1 MSEEIINN
9 QNGAVENP
17 TATNET
23 ETQNQQ
29 TGGTQL
35 GASLG
40 GSLGGSLQGGIDRIN
55 DFINNGGA
63 GSIEVPEPEEP
74 AFVKL
79 GREMK
84 QRVIGY
90 NTDARNAL
98 AREVTEIERNKE
110 TLLAEKQS
118 LIDQFNRDMHEIEA
132 EIKALETEAKEKS
145 EIACT
150 GEKRENVL
158 CDAVQVGDEIIYVPA
173 DSVNPLEAE
182 VIARTQRVTEQQEV
196 M

>member
-9 QNGAVENP
+9 ENGAAENP

-23 ETQNQQ
+23 ETQNNGQQ
-29 TGGTQL
+29 S
-35 GASLG
+35 ASLG

-63 GSIEVPEPEEP
+63 GSIEVQPEEP
-74 AFVKL
+74 TFVKL

-98 AREVTEIERNKE
+98 AREVTEIQRNKE

-118 LIDQFNRDMHEIEA
+118 LIDQFNRDMFEIEA
-132 EIKALETEAKEKS
+132 EIKALEAEAKDKS

-158 CDAVQVGDEIIYVPA
+158 CDAVQIGDEIIYVPA

>member
-1 MSEEIINN
+1 MSEELNNN

-23 ETQNQQ
+23 ETQNQTNGQ
-29 TGGTQL
+29 QGT
-35 GASLG
+35 SLG

-63 GSIEVPEPEEP
+63 GSIEVQEPEKTT
-74 AFVKL
+74 FVKL

-118 LIDQFNRDMHEIEA
+118 LIDQFNRDMYEIEA

-173 DSVNPLEAE
+173 DSENPLDAE

>member
-1 MSEEIINN
+1 MSEDLNHN

-23 ETQNQQ
+23 ETQNQNNGQ
-29 TGGTQL
+29 QS
-35 GASLG
+35 ASLG

-63 GSIEVPEPEEP
+63 GSVEVQPEEP
-74 AFVKL
+74 VFVKI

-84 QRVIGY
+84 QRVTSY

-110 TLLAEKQS
+110 TLLAEKQA

>member
-1 MSEEIINN
+1 MSEELNNN

-17 TATNET
+17 TANNET
-23 ETQNQQ
+23 ETQTNGQQ
-29 TGGTQL
+29 

-55 DFINNGGA
+55 DFVNNGGA
-63 GSIEVPEPEEP
+63 GSIEVQEPEEP

-79 GREMK
+79 GREIK
-84 QRVIGY
+84 QKVTSY

-110 TLLAEKQS
+110 TLLSEKQS

-158 CDAVQVGDEIIYVPA
+158 CDAVQVGNEIIYVPA
-173 DSVNPLEAE
+173 DSENPLEAE
-182 VIARTQRVTEQQEV
+182 VIARTQRATEQQEV
-196 M
+196 I

>member
-1 MSEEIINN
+1 MSEELNNN

-23 ETQNQQ
+23 ETQNQTNGQ
-29 TGGTQL
+29 QS
-35 GASLG
+35 ASLG

-55 DFINNGGA
+55 DFINNGGSSS
-63 GSIEVPEPEEP
+63 GSIEVPEQKEP

-118 LIDQFNRDMHEIEA
+118 LIDQFNHDMHEIEA

-173 DSVNPLEAE
+173 DSANPLEAE
-182 VIARTQRVTEQQEV
+182 VIARTQRVTEQQETI
-196 M
+196 

>member
-1 MSEEIINN
+1 MSEELNNN

-23 ETQNQQ
+23 ETQNQTNGQ
-29 TGGTQL
+29 QS
-35 GASLG
+35 ASLG

-63 GSIEVPEPEEP
+63 GSVEVQPEEP
-74 AFVKL
+74 VFVKI

-84 QRVIGY
+84 QRVTSY

-110 TLLAEKQS
+110 TLLAEKQA

>member
-17 TATNET
+17 TANNET
-23 ETQNQQ
+23 ETQNQTNGQ
-29 TGGTQL
+29 Q

-63 GSIEVPEPEEP
+63 GSIEVQPEEP

-98 AREVTEIERNKE
+98 AREVTEIQRNKE

-118 LIDQFNRDMHEIEA
+118 LIDQFNRDMFEIEA
-132 EIKALETEAKEKS
+132 EIKALEAEAKDKS

-173 DSVNPLEAE
+173 DSANPLEAE

>member
-9 QNGAVENP
+9 ENGAAENP

-23 ETQNQQ
+23 ETQNNGQQ
-29 TGGTQL
+29 S
-35 GASLG
+35 ASLG

-55 DFINNGGA
+55 DFINNGGS
-63 GSIEVPEPEEP
+63 GSIEVPEP

-98 AREVTEIERNKE
+98 AREVTEIQRNKE

-118 LIDQFNRDMHEIEA
+118 LIDQFNRDMFEIEN
-132 EIKALETEAKEKS
+132 EIKALEAEAKEKS
-145 EIACT
+145 EVACT

-173 DSVNPLEAE
+173 DSANPLEAE